1 MNLRVH
7 PCKYEGERVL
17 LVEGIHDCHVVLA
30 LRDAHGVPQTF
41 GIYECG
47 GEDGVLRRAN
57 ALIPSSVPPT
67 VLGLVMDADKPD
79 FAGRWQSI
87 RDKLSRH
94 GYVFPEEPAI
104 EGTIIEASAQL
115 PRLGIWLMPNNRD
128 TGMLEDFCFQLAA
141 TQARELAERAV
152 VEAQSV
158 GATTFHAPHFRKAV
172 VYTYLAW
179 QDKPGLPLGQAVTRQ
194 SLSPATPIAREFT
207 DWLKRLFVDEVEIA
221 ATVAAGTGP

>member
-1 MNLRVH
+1 MIHRTN

-17 LVEGIHDCHVVLA
+17 FVEGIHDCHVVLA
-30 LRDAHGVPQTF
+30 LREVHGVAKNF

-57 ALIPSSVPPT
+57 ALIPSSTPPE
-67 VLGLVMDADKPD
+67 VLGLVVDADKPD
-79 FAGRWQSI
+79 IAGRWQSI

-94 GYVFPEEPAI
+94 GYMFPLEPSRG
-104 EGTIIEASAQL
+104 GTVIQESREL

-128 TGMLEDFCFQLAA
+128 TGMLEDFCF
-141 TQARELAERAV
+141 ELAVPHSREF
-152 VEAQSV
+152 AQRCV
-158 GATTFHAPHFRKAV
+158 DDARKAGATTFQSVHYRKAV

-194 SLSPATPIAREFT
+194 SLLPQLPIAREFT
-207 DWLKRLFVDEVEIA
+207 SWLARLFQ
-221 ATVAAGTGP
+221 